1 MREKKIAV
9 YGFGG
14 HAREVAFQMGVD
26 VDFFVDEEYVLDG
39 VKSIKEFNPEEYK
52 IIVAI
57 ADSRLRKKAVD
68 RLPAG
73 TDFFTFIHPTSI
85 VSEDFKIGKGSFIG
99 AHSILTTN
107 IKIGDHAII
116 NRGNQIGHDCLIG
129 DYFSIM
135 PGGIVGG
142 NVEIGNEVYLGSC
155 SNVREKIKISSEVV
169 VGMNS
174 AVVKDI
180 TEPGI
185 YVGVPS
191 KKIK

>member
-1 MREKKIAV
+1 MKGKKIGI

-14 HAREVAFQMGVD
+14 HAREVAFQMGIE
-26 VDFFVDEEYVLDG
+26 VDFFVDKEYVSEG
-39 VKSIKEFNPEEYK
+39 SRSIEEFNPDEYK

-57 ADSRLRKKAVD
+57 ADSQLRKKAVD
-68 RLPAG
+68 TLPPE
-73 TDFFTFIHPTSI
+73 TDFFTFIHPTCI
-85 VSEDFKIGKGSFIG
+85 ISEDLKIGKGSFIG
-99 AHSILTTN
+99 AYSILTTN
-107 IKIGDHAII
+107 ISIGDHAII

-142 NVEIGNEVYLGSC
+142 NVEIGDEVYLGSC
-155 SNVREKIKISSEVV
+155 SNIREKIKVSNKVII
-169 VGMNS
+169 GMNS
-174 AVVKDI
+174 AVVNNI
-180 TEPGI
+180 EEPGT